1 MVYNQAVPDDLKPV
15 GSASSVPLAILRW
28 VGTLFVLLTLQGA
41 MAFWRPGYRPWS
53 IISAGIL
60 ACWVL
65 WMVHGMIRRDSRL
78 PGHPVYYP
86 LLVLIGLLCIH
97 LVRDQG
103 LLGGKPSGLG
113 GGIDMSLLFH
123 ASLIALGVIV
133 TQSATAEARFRRWTQ
148 PILAM
153 GMMLSAGVLLWIAP
167 VDPCRAGLLW
177 MGLAG
182 VLLWVSSEVWKG
194 KGLGPRLVPIVPF
207 ALLIPLRT
215 SAPQG
220 WLAGGVTAAACLL
233 LAWKRPARRRNRWLM
248 WVGLTV
254 ACVLAVLAGLDA
266 GAWRVPALGSG
277 ERAFAHVTPAGAG
290 LEILWRMVGWA
301 GGSAILLGLWGAVLA
316 MLLWGRRDDQ
326 AEPIL
331 ARVPRALAGA
341 AALLAT
347 LALLAKGSYSHP
359 AVYGGA
365 VIAWSLLPKLTGW
378 PSRQRRGIY
387 LLAVMA
393 AVMLAMALANDSGSP
408 LRMALLWGL
417 DDKWLHGMAGF
428 LLAMGL
434 AWWAGAWRW
443 WAGLIALA
451 IAALAG
457 FGGEAAQ
464 RMYTSR
470 NFEQLDAW
478 AHVKGASI
486 ATALYL
492 LCLAARFSYK
502 SNTALRPRFDW
513 LRKPSYWASGVVAL
527 LAVIPLVFWLLV
539 TGILIVSIWS
549 GPVPTL
555 EVTDALVAV
564 PRERKAYLS
573 GVTNCRTPG
582 NFSFVYSVSAQ
593 GHLQGS
599 WASMKTGTPRM
610 IPYVSEVSEGKSRLG
625 VFGWPMGPLAWIG
638 EDIILVGVPSGS
650 TAVLVDADLLMDTC
664 GGVDGGAARTLALLQ
679 SIGPPA
685 VFCRNPSTDFA
696 LFRHWARL
704 QDQPI
709 PVFCE
714 VAAPNGVNWPYIT
727 ASRLLREASKPW
739 PRVVYITSK
748 VNRAR
753 LARRY
758 FGKRCSNWL
767 IRIKPSGSKP
777 TKDIQRHFDSMDEL
791 TEMLESGD
799 TPPRKKNRPAS
810 DDIHR

>member
-194 KGLGPRLVPIVPF
+194 KGLGLRLVPIVPF

-233 LAWKRPARRRNRWLM
+233 LAWKRPARRRNRWLV

-290 LEILWRMVGWA
+290 LEILWRMVGWL

-470 NFEQLDAW
+470 TIEQLDAW

-492 LCLAARFSYK
+492 LCLLA
-502 SNTALRPRFDW
+502 RPRRNHRIGQ
-513 LRKPSYWASGVVAL
+513 LARACLVL
-527 LAVIPLVFWLLV
+527 LACTAMLLTAAPLAREACR
-539 TGILIVSIWS
+539 TARM
-549 GPVPTL
+549 PVPDFQ
-555 EVTDALVAV
+555 VTDGLCSTPTPKSLYLPGMANIQPAGAV
-564 PRERKAYLS
+564 YTLYTIDATGQLNR
-573 GVTNCRTPG
+573 
-582 NFSFVYSVSAQ
+582 
-593 GHLQGS
+593 S
-599 WASMKTGTPRM
+599 WASLKTKKPRVYPRFPT
-610 IPYVSEVSEGKSRLG
+610 IQPGLQWLTVAGN
-625 VFGWPMGPLAWIG
+625 PMGPMAWQRKELLWVGLTPGQHVILIDSDLINTEQLDALLPHLHTLG
-638 EDIILVGVPSGS
+638 QPAIILTGP
-650 TAVLVDADLLMDTC
+650 
-664 GGVDGGAARTLALLQ
+664 ARTY
-679 SIGPPA
+679 
-685 VFCRNPSTDFA
+685 PSV
-696 LFRHWARL
+696 RQWARL
-704 QDQPI
+704 QSPPLPAFANLDLPDSTRRTLITLKRFLHASGKQPPAGVFLSRSQGNLKLAPAILGRLFKSVALHEPTSQPPAAASPEDSLKTIRRDLDQP
-709 PVFCE
+709 
-714 VAAPNGVNWPYIT
+714 
-727 ASRLLREASKPW
+727 
-739 PRVVYITSK
+739 
-748 VNRAR
+748 
-753 LARRY
+753 
-758 FGKRCSNWL
+758 
-767 IRIKPSGSKP
+767 
-777 TKDIQRHFDSMDEL
+777 
-791 TEMLESGD
+791 
-799 TPPRKKNRPAS
+799 
-810 DDIHR
+810 